1 MTNNMIMIENES
13 TQNVE
18 GKVDN
23 NSNSGVA
30 SSSQIREQPGMEP
43 EVDSAAS
50 KFCPH
55 SQLQET
61 SELHSIDATE
71 LGFDEG
77 NTDTTLTSTDNRI
90 EDKGYCI
97 KEEQEAD
104 SDNSEYPGPM
114 DILRKGAVAAVGG
127 TMVRSHRECII
138 SVEIRS

>member
-1 MTNNMIMIENES
+1 MKQKMTSNMIMTENES
-13 TQNVE
+13 THNVE
-18 GKVDN
+18 DKVDN
-23 NSNSGVA
+23 STSNSGVA
-30 SSSQIREQPGMEP
+30 SSSQIREQLGMEH

-50 KFCPH
+50 KFCPCPH

-61 SELHSIDATE
+61 SELHNIDATE

-90 EDKGYCI
+90 EDKGYCF
-97 KEEQEAD
+97 KEEEEAD

-127 TMVRSHRECII
+127 TMVSIT
-138 SVEIRS
+138 